1 MSQQQI
7 SRNADLKALMDDGY
21 EVAIKVGH
29 LVLYNVPYVSAQR
42 KVMRGTLISVLEV
55 NGDDTI
61 RPKQHIAFFA
71 GEHPCDKDGNKLRH
85 IEHSSGRQQL
95 GEGLVGDHSFSSK
108 PKEGYRD
115 YHHKMS
121 TYAEMIAKH
130 AKAIEAEATAR
141 TYVVTTSD
149 DPDPIFNYTDS
160 ASTRAGIAAISNK
173 LALNKVGIIGLGG
186 SGSYVLDFIA
196 KTPIREI
203 HLFDGDDFLQHN
215 AFRSPGAPSLE
226 TLKERHK
233 KVDYLA
239 EIYALMR
246 KNVIP
251 HATHIDETNI
261 DLLDGMDFVFLCID
275 SGEAKKPIV
284 EKLEAD
290 NVPFVDV
297 GMGIEVVD
305 EKLLGIVRVTAS
317 TPTMRDHF
325 RARVG
330 FGDGDADDNYSKNI
344 QIADL
349 NALNAALAV
358 IKWKKLFG
366 FYTDFDNEH
375 SSNYTIDGNM
385 ITNTDKAT

>member
-1 MSQQQI
+1 M
-7 SRNADLKALMDDGY
+7 
-21 EVAIKVGH
+21 AIKSGH
-29 LVLYNVPYVSAQR
+29 LVLYNVPYVNGQ
-42 KVMRGTLISVLEV
+42 KEVKRGTLISVLDL
-55 NGDDTI
+55 NGDETI
-61 RPKQHIAFFA
+61 KPKSHVAFFA
-71 GEHPCDKDGNKLRH
+71 GEHPCDEDGNKLH
-85 IEHSSGRQQL
+85 HMEHSSGHQQL
-95 GEGLVGDHSFSSK
+95 GEDLAADHSFSCK
-108 PKEGYRD
+108 PKGGYAD

-130 AKAIEAEATAR
+130 AKAIDPRASAQTYIIAE
-141 TYVVTTSD
+141 SD
-149 DPDPIFNYTDS
+149 DQDSVFNYVDS
-160 ASTRAGIAAISNK
+160 ASTRAGIMAILNK

-186 SGSYVLDFIA
+186 SGSYTLDLIA
-196 KTPIREI
+196 KTPICEI

-233 KVDYLA
+233 KVNYLA
-239 EIYALMR
+239 EIYAPMR
-246 KNVIP
+246 KNIIP
-251 HATHIDETNI
+251 HAVHIDKTNI

-290 NVPFVDV
+290 GVPFVDV
-297 GMGIEVVD
+297 GMGIEIAD
-305 EKLLGIVRVTAS
+305 DKLVGIVRLTTS
-317 TPTMRDHF
+317 TPEKRDHF
-325 RARVG
+325 RNHVG
-330 FGDGDADDNYSKNI
+330 FTDGDADDDYSKNI

-366 FYTDFDNEH
+366 FYADFDCEH

-385 ITNTDKAT
+385 ITNTDRTL